1 MNLHETVRNLPAV
14 KARAKVSVETRRAQW
29 RLAVPGMG
37 LVLGGMLL
45 PKFLGF
51 PWQVGIGVSAFGA
64 FMIDR
69 RMVLDFAKAIAQF
82 MSALG
87 GKSPDA

>member
-1 MNLHETVRNLPAV
+1 MNLPETVRNLPAV
-14 KARAKVSVETRRAQW
+14 KARAQVSPETRAQQW
-29 RLAVPGMG
+29 RMAVPGVA
-37 LVLGGMLL
+37 LVLIGFGL

-64 FMIDR
+64 FLIDH
-69 RMVLDFAKAIAQF
+69 RMVLDFAKAVAQF
-82 MSALG
+82 VAALG